1 MARYAVVNADN
12 QVVNVI
18 KLEDVDSWTPPEGT
32 KIVRS
37 NVAGPGWTRTGRS
50 FTPPAIEESDPSLQ
64 ERYAGASTT
73 TAKLAIVAERLGLT
87 TNT

>member
-18 KLEDVDSWTPPEGT
+18 ELVDGADWTPPEGERL
-32 KIVRS
+32 ILS
-37 NVAGPGWTRTGRS
+37 NDAGPGWTRTGRS
-50 FTPPAIEESDPSLQ
+50 FTPPAIEESDPSFQ